1 MTWNKVITIY
11 MSWYDLLIWQGYK
24 AFSLSF
30 IADMN
35 LTDNAAW
42 QPSAK
47 PTSRNKNERKEKVE
61 EKV

>member
-1 MTWNKVITIY
+1 MIC
-11 MSWYDLLIWQGYK
+11 SYDKCIK
-24 AFSLSF
+24 HFSLSF
-30 IADMN
+30 TADMN
-35 LTDNAAW
+35 LTDNAAG